1 MTMRFDDGMEIDI
14 SGPLRIIQK
23 RDGLYI
29 TGDRMLI
36 PIRDAA
42 EGRDIIYRLERQ
54 KRCRD

>member
-1 MTMRFDDGMEIDI
+1 MTIKFSDGMQFDT
-14 SGPLRIIQK
+14 SGPLRIIYR

-29 TGDRMLI
+29 VGDNMLI
-36 PIRDAA
+36 PIRDAN